1 METSGRQPQLLKV
14 IVSDLWRQRI
24 AVSLLLMILAS
35 AFAVVLTTH
44 NTRMLISQ
52 REDLQ
57 MLRDELNVEWRH
69 LLIEQNALAEHSRV
83 ERLAVAELNMKRPN
97 LSDEVMVRKP

>member
-1 METSGRQPQLLKV
+1 M
-14 IVSDLWRQRI
+14 SDLWRQRI